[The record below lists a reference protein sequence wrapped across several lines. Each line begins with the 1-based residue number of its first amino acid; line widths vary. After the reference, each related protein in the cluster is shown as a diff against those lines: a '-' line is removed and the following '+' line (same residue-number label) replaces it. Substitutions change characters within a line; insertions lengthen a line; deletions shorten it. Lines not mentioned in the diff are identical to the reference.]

1 MGPVLSAVVDAVEL
15 STVVYVPR
23 EEAFEFLLDFTNH
36 ERYSEYVSDV
46 TRRGDG
52 SVGTRFDIT
61 LQWWKLSYT
70 LTPAVTGLDR
80 PDRIDWRVPNDV
92 HARGYWAL
100 EPAEGTDRAAAAAD
114 GQAADGGVE
123 RPPSVDPDAPAT
135 RVRLRIEFDRERSRL
150 GRLRLPPMVSTDW
163 VLRRVKPM
171 AAREAQQVFER
182 AVADLEGRRRRVD
195 LEFHVRPS
203 TI

>member
-1 MGPVLSAVVDAVEL
+1 MDAVEL
-15 STVVYVPR
+15 STVVYVTP

-80 PDRIDWRVPNDV
+80 PERIDWRVPDDV
-92 HARGYWAL
+92 HARGFWGI
-100 EPAEGTDRAAAAAD
+100 EPVAEADRESDVAT
-114 GQAADGGVE
+114 ADGG
-123 RPPSVDPDAPAT
+123 PAT
-135 RVRLRIEFDRERSRL
+135 RIRLRIEFDRRRSRL
-150 GRLRLPPMVSTDW
+150 GGLRLPPMVSTDW
-163 VLRRVKPM
+163 VLGRIKPM
-171 AAREAQQVFER
+171 AAREAQSVFER
-182 AVADLEGRRRRVD
+182 AVADLEGEPRHVD

>member
-1 MGPVLSAVVDAVEL
+1 MDAVEL

-52 SVGTRFDIT
+52 AVGTRFDIT

-70 LTPAVTGLDR
+70 LTPAVTELDR
-80 PDRIDWRVPNDV
+80 PNRIDWRIPKDV
-92 HARGYWAL
+92 HAKGYWGL
-100 EPAEGTDRAAAAAD
+100 EPADEEPDATDAAAD
-114 GQAADGGVE
+114 GGRAIEDE
-123 RPPSVDPDAPAT
+123 APAT
-135 RVRLRIEFDRERSRL
+135 RIRLRIEFDRRRSRL
-150 GRLRLPPMVSTDW
+150 GRLSLPPMVSTDW
-163 VLRRVKPM
+163 VLRRIKPL

-182 AVADLEGRRRRVD
+182 AVADLEGERRRVD

>member
-1 MGPVLSAVVDAVEL
+1 MGAVLSPGVDAVEL

-36 ERYSEYVSDV
+36 ERYSEYVPDV

-61 LQWWKLSYT
+61 LQWWQLSYT
-70 LTPAVTGLDR
+70 LTPAVTALDR
-80 PDRIDWRVPNDV
+80 PNRIDWRIPNDV

-100 EPAEGTDRAAAAAD
+100 APADEERDDAPTAS
-114 GQAADGGVE
+114 DGGEADDE
-123 RPPSVDPDAPAT
+123 RPAT
-135 RVRLRIEFDRERSRL
+135 RVRLRIEFDRRRSRL

-163 VLRRVKPM
+163 VLRRIRPL
-171 AAREAQQVFER
+171 ATREARRVFQR
-182 AVADLEGRRRRVD
+182 AVADLEGERRRVD

>member
-1 MGPVLSAVVDAVEL
+1 VDAVEL

-61 LQWWKLSYT
+61 LRWWKLSYT

-80 PDRIDWRVPNDV
+80 PDRIEWRIPNDV

-100 EPAEGTDRAAAAAD
+100 EPADEEPDPADAAAD
-114 GQAADGGVE
+114 GGRAPANGD
-123 RPPSVDPDAPAT
+123 RPAT
-135 RVRLRIEFDRERSRL
+135 RVRLRIEFDRRRSRL
-150 GRLRLPPMVSTDW
+150 GRLSLPPMVSTDW
-163 VLRRVKPM
+163 VLRRIKPL
-171 AAREAQQVFER
+171 AAREAQGVFER
-182 AVADLEGRRRRVD
+182 AVADLEGERRRVD

>member
-1 MGPVLSAVVDAVEL
+1 VDAVEL

-46 TRRGDG
+46 TRHGDG

-61 LQWWKLSYT
+61 LRWWQLTYT

-80 PDRIDWRVPNDV
+80 PNRIDWRIPNDV

-100 EPAEGTDRAAAAAD
+100 EPVDEEPGNGET
-114 GQAADGGVE
+114 AADGGGGDDDD
-123 RPPSVDPDAPAT
+123 RPAT
-135 RVRLRIEFDRERSRL
+135 RVRLRIEFDRRRSRL
-150 GRLRLPPMVSTDW
+150 GRLRLPPLVSTDW
-163 VLRRVKPM
+163 VLRRIKPL
-171 AAREAQQVFER
+171 AAREAGQVFER
-182 AVADLEGRRRRVD
+182 AVADLEGERRRVD